1 MGKCQIFQL
10 ISFFYGTKLLLLLN
24 GQCYSWRNIE
34 AVVPQGSILDP
45 LLFLV
50 YISDLRK
57 VKLFTNNNS
66 IISVVHDLVQLVNA
80 IDKDLLMIRD
90 LVPQWKISFNPNQSK
105 QAQETKFSRKSST
118 INYPLLTF
126 MSKKQRRKKKL
137 KQQQKMF
144 GQYGLSQ

>member
-1 MGKCQIFQL
+1 M
-10 ISFFYGTKLLLLLN
+10 ISFLYGTKLLLLLN

-34 AVVPQGSILDP
+34 AVVPQGSFLDP

-105 QAQETKFSRKSST
+105 ASGNKVFTKEL
-118 INYPLLTF
+118 NH
-126 MSKKQRRKKKL
+126 
-137 KQQQKMF
+137 
-144 GQYGLSQ
+144 

>member
-1 MGKCQIFQL
+1 MGKCQILQL
-10 ISFFYGTKLLLLLN
+10 ISFLYGTKLLLLLN

-34 AVVPQGSILDP
+34 AVVPQGYILDP
-45 LLFLV
+45 LLILV

-105 QAQETKFSRKSST
+105 QAQEAKFSRKSLT

-126 MSKKQRRKKKL
+126 MSKKQRWKKRL

-144 GQYGLSQ
+144 GQYGLCQ

>member
-1 MGKCQIFQL
+1 M
-10 ISFFYGTKLLLLLN
+10 
-24 GQCYSWRNIE
+24 
-34 AVVPQGSILDP
+34 VPQGSILDS

-144 GQYGLSQ
+144 G